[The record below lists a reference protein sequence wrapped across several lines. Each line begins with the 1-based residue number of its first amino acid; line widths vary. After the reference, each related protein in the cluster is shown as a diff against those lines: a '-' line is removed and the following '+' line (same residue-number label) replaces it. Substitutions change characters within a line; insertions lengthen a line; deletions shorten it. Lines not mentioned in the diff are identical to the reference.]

1 MLGSIAS
8 FAIMSSLNTMFS
20 GGETADLSNL
30 EGGSPN
36 LGSQVRLATDRPV
49 GMQPYTYSNAG
60 SNGNYNAS
68 AGIVGNPFDAHG
80 NYIEARVGRATG
92 GSIPYAAGVDTVPAM
107 LSGGEFVMNAAAT
120 QKIGRDTLSSMNS
133 GGGAGDGGAVIN
145 KLDELI
151 SVSDNQGETVI
162 NITVNSDGTSSE
174 NGNGDEE
181 SQNLA
186 GRIRDVVKQ
195 VIDDEKRLGGSLRQA
210 KA

>member
-1 MLGSIAS
+1 M
-8 FAIMSSLNTMFS
+8 
-20 GGETADLSNL
+20 
-30 EGGSPN
+30 P
-36 LGSQVRLATDRPV
+36 Q
-49 GMQPYTYSNAG
+49 
-60 SNGNYNAS
+60 
-68 AGIVGNPFDAHG
+68 
-80 NYIEARVGRATG
+80 RATG
-92 GSIPYAAGVDTVPAM
+92 GSIPYAAGVVTGPAM

-120 QKIGRDTLSSMNS
+120 QKIGRGALSSMNS

-174 NGNGDEE
+174 NGNADEE
-181 SQNLA
+181 NTNLA

>member
-1 MLGSIAS
+1 
-8 FAIMSSLNTMFS
+8 
-20 GGETADLSNL
+20 
-30 EGGSPN
+30 
-36 LGSQVRLATDRPV
+36 
-49 GMQPYTYSNAG
+49 
-60 SNGNYNAS
+60 
-68 AGIVGNPFDAHG
+68 
-80 NYIEARVGRATG
+80 
-92 GSIPYAAGVDTVPAM
+92 
-107 LSGGEFVMNAAAT
+107 MNAAAT
-120 QKIGRDTLSSMNS
+120 QKIGRGALSSMNS

-181 SQNLA
+181 NNNLA
-186 GRIRDVVKQ
+186 GKIRDVVKQ